1 MGDSNLETHSLW
13 KRRRQRG
20 LEGNAWNVFAE
31 SGRVED
37 YLRYRRENRYQ
48 ENERKPGQEGA
59 ASRDGAGEEAVWE
72 NPLR

>member
-13 KRRRQRG
+13 KRRRRRG
-20 LEGNAWNVFAE
+20 LEDKAWNVFAE

-48 ENERKPGQEGA
+48 ENERKPGQEGTA
-59 ASRDGAGEEAVWE
+59 FRDGAGEEAVWE

>member
-1 MGDSNLETHSLW
+1 MED
-13 KRRRQRG
+13 K
-20 LEGNAWNVFAE
+20 AWNVFAE

-48 ENERKPGQEGA
+48 ENERKPGQEGTA
-59 ASRDGAGEEAVWE
+59 FRDGAGEEAVWE

>member
-1 MGDSNLETHSLW
+1 M
-13 KRRRQRG
+13 
-20 LEGNAWNVFAE
+20 EGNAWNVFAE